1 MAATTVISALSFAP
15 DGEEKARDST
25 YADSLKL
32 LIHNLDLSYQL
43 QWVGKRKV
51 LLSRHGL
58 ELGTFPLI
66 EVTCT
71 TFLRR
76 QKTEQVII
84 YGGRLRLWTAPGDSA
99 I

>member
-1 MAATTVISALSFAP
+1 M
-15 DGEEKARDST
+15 DARFDF
-25 YADSLKL
+25 
-32 LIHNLDLSYQL
+32 
-43 QWVGKRKV
+43 R
-51 LLSRHGL
+51 
-58 ELGTFPLI
+58 I

-99 I
+99 ILVQGKSPHRMCRQGTRNRTPLCTHTQFEDFYETCIGKTPNLY